1 MEEFQYLYGIN
12 GGEQLYFES
21 NTWYQT
27 KSKKFKFCPSVATIS
42 DGEED
47 AFQNVKILLCPLN
60 SVMLRSDHIMQ
71 AIEILKL
78 QFEHIG
84 GLVDTLIFSSD
95 PSRPIELNLKQRNV
109 FILHTPNLAHW
120 VVITNINHNDE
131 GKWLFLDSLNHI
143 SYLKSFRNSIIQICT
158 NNTSSKNRIEV
169 YSVNMAQQI
178 GTYDW

>member
-1 MEEFQYLYGIN
+1 
-12 GGEQLYFES
+12 
-21 NTWYQT
+21 
-27 KSKKFKFCPSVATIS
+27 
-42 DGEED
+42 
-47 AFQNVKILLCPLN
+47 
-60 SVMLRSDHIMQ
+60 MQ

-143 SYLKSFRNSIIQICT
+143 SYLKSLRNLIIQICT

-178 GTYDW
+178 GTYDCGLFAIAYAFELCIDKNPANLEFDQSTMRAHYNACLANRRFTSFKQTTRDTVLDYQLHRFNKGT